1 MYHPTEIFNSDIKT
15 ITSKA
20 EICLQLESKNIV
32 LSEILSEWTFL
43 KLKLAKWSK
52 NDFPPES
59 WELIG
64 MKFDGLSNLL
74 GLIDYFLTLSVS
86 SAKAER
92 GFSILKSPKPSKR
105 AVLTN
110 QHLQWHQMLVNI
122 DGPEM
127 EGFEP
132 HESINYWYKR
142 STSKRRDG
150 KARAK

>member
-1 MYHPTEIFNSDIKT
+1 M
-15 ITSKA
+15 
-20 EICLQLESKNIV
+20 
-32 LSEILSEWTFL
+32 SETLSEWIFL

-92 GFSILKSPKPSKR
+92 GFSILKSPKSSKR

-127 EGFEP
+127 EGFEL

>member
-43 KLKLAKWSK
+43 KLKFAKWSK

-59 WELIG
+59 WESIG
-64 MKFDGLSNLL
+64 MKFDALSNLF
-74 GLIDYFLTLSVS
+74 GLIDYLLTLSVS

-92 GFSILKSPKPSKR
+92 GFSIL
-105 AVLTN
+105 
-110 QHLQWHQMLVNI
+110 I
-122 DGPEM
+122 
-127 EGFEP
+127 
-132 HESINYWYKR
+132 
-142 STSKRRDG
+142 
-150 KARAK
+150 